1 MTNFL
6 TYLVLLC
13 WVGWDGIVL
22 IALAIVVSMIFFVI
36 LSKYVGMDL
45 AFVPTLVFLVA
56 TTVIMQLVVT

>member
-45 AFVPTLVFLVA
+45 ALCRRLSFWW
-56 TTVIMQLVVT
+56 